1 VKVLLIDNFDSFT
14 YNLYQY
20 LGELAKNVVVAR
32 NNDIPMERIRH
43 GEFSHIVISPGPG
56 DPTDPAYF
64 GANKQVIR
72 EFHKIYPL
80 LGICLGHQG
89 IGAAF
94 GVSVIKAP
102 VIMHGKTS
110 EFAHSGQGLFAGLP
124 DKITVMR
131 YHSLVLDTTSLPE
144 GLVVDAT
151 APDGSLMAI
160 RHVNYPTYG
169 LQFHPESFRTE
180 TGLSLLSN
188 FLKVRG
194 KNDEL

>member
-1 VKVLLIDNFDSFT
+1 MNVLLIDNFDSFT

-20 LGELAKNVVVAR
+20 LGELADKVTVVR
-32 NNDIPMERIRH
+32 NNEVPLERIRA

-56 DPTDPAYF
+56 DPTDPEYF
-64 GANKQVIR
+64 GANNQVIK
-72 EFHKIYPL
+72 EFHTTYPI

-94 GVSVIKAP
+94 GGRVVKAR

-110 EFAHSGQGLFAGLP
+110 DVKHSGLGLFAGLP

-131 YHSLVLDTTSLPE
+131 YHSLIVDHDTLPE
-144 GLVVDAT
+144 VLVIDTVAD
-151 APDGSLMAI
+151 DGSIMAF
-160 RHVNYPTYG
+160 RHRDYPTFG

-180 TGLSLLSN
+180 TGKALLKN
-188 FLKVRG
+188 FLKETR
-194 KNDEL
+194 L